1 MQSKWRTATFL
12 GSVWVA
18 SLLYGEMLAFWIPV
32 WSCTWPTLN
41 SSLNDSKADSNDPI
55 KVAVIADPQLTDRT
69 THGLAPGSFVLRV
82 VLFYSDIY
90 MRRSFRT
97 SVLALEPDEIIFLG
111 DYFDGGPYLSN
122 EEYHESWKRFQHIFD
137 QSQRGARSRSSM
149 IRFHFLSGNHD
160 LGYGGLQS
168 ARPEVIERYEKLF
181 GETVHTDHIGGVDF
195 IFVDAQ
201 ALDGPT
207 ADARTS
213 NTWNFIQNLSTE
225 SNHPPRVLLS
235 HIPLYRP
242 NDTPCGIDRSSPVI
256 NQRITWSGSGSPGIL
271 YQNYLTEE
279 ITVRLLH
286 MVKPVLVL
294 SGHDHDQC
302 TVRHRASFISVLE
315 HTLGSF
321 SWQAGNHYPSFMLL
335 SVASST
341 SKQSVEGRV
350 VSSQLCFLPYQTF
363 IYIWYAIL
371 FVVSV
376 LLLFGLPLPSPN
388 WKQYSTSIRQFV
400 IHVVSSRPNGEVKEK
415 EEDVD
420 CEYEMVWDAEGAM
433 HLIKKCSSHTLG
445 HRDGS
450 SFCEASACS

>member
-1 MQSKWRTATFL
+1 
-12 GSVWVA
+12 
-18 SLLYGEMLAFWIPV
+18 
-32 WSCTWPTLN
+32 
-41 SSLNDSKADSNDPI
+41 
-55 KVAVIADPQLTDRT
+55 
-69 THGLAPGSFVLRV
+69 
-82 VLFYSDIY
+82 
-90 MRRSFRT
+90 
-97 SVLALEPDEIIFLG
+97 
-111 DYFDGGPYLSN
+111 
-122 EEYHESWKRFQHIFD
+122 
-137 QSQRGARSRSSM
+137 
-149 IRFHFLSGNHD
+149 
-160 LGYGGLQS
+160 
-168 ARPEVIERYEKLF
+168 
-181 GETVHTDHIGGVDF
+181 
-195 IFVDAQ
+195 
-201 ALDGPT
+201 
-207 ADARTS
+207 
-213 NTWNFIQNLSTE
+213 
-225 SNHPPRVLLS
+225 
-235 HIPLYRP
+235 
-242 NDTPCGIDRSSPVI
+242 
-256 NQRITWSGSGSPGIL
+256 
-271 YQNYLTEE
+271 
-279 ITVRLLH
+279 

-433 HLIKKCSSHTLG
+433 HLIKKCSSHTLVSKPHG
-445 HRDGS
+445 NQVSTQGTVMARPSVKRQLALDALDVS
-450 SFCEASACS
+450 ASAELTKKVESNSFLSQPKIKVNGITRKLKQGVGPLAVLVVVNVGLYVMLLMKDWTNV